1 MAHRRG
7 ADRLMLASEEAAEW
21 FLRLKDDRLALKE
34 QREYLN
40 WLKSS
45 PDNIG
50 EALRVGQVYSLLS
63 KMKLSPLGDA
73 PVSNIVDLEPRQG
86 VRGEPAPAQRLHSR
100 RPWALAATLAALTV
114 GAALVVAQ
122 QLGAFE
128 RTVETGASEWR
139 HFTLADGSKVSA
151 GPRTRLK
158 IEFDD
163 TRRLIHQPRGEALF
177 NVQKDPMRPFY
188 VDAGWAVVRA
198 VGTQFAVVRQD
209 ERVLVTV
216 QEGLVAVSQA
226 QPAQWLDSDGQSAMP
241 ESRAVDS
248 IPVSAGERAA
258 VSRAGGVTVEHVDV
272 PTEIAWAHGR
282 LIFDGKTV
290 AQAAEEFNRRN
301 RLQIRV
307 RDAAVAE
314 RLVVGVF
321 DAADPESFAQ
331 VVAREAPVVIVR
343 DVPGVITLQS
353 LEENLG
359 VAATPSNAAVPMQ
372 STQDR
377 TPGAAN

>member
-1 MAHRRG
+1 MAHRRE
-7 ADRLMLASEEAAEW
+7 ADRLTLASEEAAEW
-21 FLRLKDDRLALKE
+21 FLRLKDDGLALKE
-34 QREYLN
+34 QREYLK

-63 KMKLSPLGDA
+63 KMKLSPIADA
-73 PVSNIVDLEPRQG
+73 PVSNIVELEPRHAG
-86 VRGEPAPAQRLHSR
+86 RSESPAQRLHQR
-100 RPWALAATLAALTV
+100 RAWALAAALAALTA
-114 GAALVVAQ
+114 GAVLFAAQ

-151 GPRTRLK
+151 GPRTRLRV
-158 IEFDD
+158 EFDD
-163 TRRLIHQPRGEALF
+163 TRRLIHQRRGEALF
-177 NVQKDPMRPFY
+177 SVQKDAMRPFY

-216 QEGLVAVSQA
+216 QEGLVSVSQA
-226 QPAQWLDSDGQSAMP
+226 QPAQWLDSEAQSATP
-241 ESRAVDS
+241 DRRAVDS

-282 LIFDGKTV
+282 LIFEGKTV
-290 AQAAEEFNRRN
+290 AQAVEEFNRRN

-307 RDAAVAE
+307 RDAVVAE
-314 RLVVGVF
+314 RRVVGTF

-331 VVAREAPVVIVR
+331 AVAREAPAVMVR
-343 DVPGVITLQS
+343 DVPEVITLQR

-359 VAATPSNAAVPMQ
+359 PEPGPSSTAAVPTQ
-372 STQDR
+372 SMEDR
-377 TPGAAN
+377 AGH